1 MLSKDNDK
9 MKISQQEMDHIFY
22 LNRQLTKLKVAQNEG
37 GRKQIFVSHSRKDQE
52 GKDFINSLTGT
63 GPGNVKAFYYSF
75 EGETPPHSTRLKEE
89 MVKSMS
95 VFLLKSSIENSW
107 TASWI
112 NYEVGLAHGI
122 GKNIWVFENP
132 RNNNA
137 SFPIPYV
144 TAYIQRPERLERRDV
159 FPYNKIID
167 VAGMS
172 NPKDISENGQ
182 ELTEFTCTN
191 EECKAKYF
199 IWLID
204 VNKKF
209 RCPVCGKE
217 MVLK

>member
-1 MLSKDNDK
+1 MGHLIDIFTELS
-9 MKISQQEMDHIFY
+9 E
-22 LNRQLTKLKVAQNEG
+22 LKGAQNEQG
-37 GRKQIFVSHSRKDQE
+37 REQSERKQIFVSHSRNDHE

-95 VFLLKSSIENSW
+95 VFLLKSNSINNMW

-112 NYEVGLAHGI
+112 NYEIGLAHGL
-122 GKNIWVFENP
+122 GKNIWVLENP
-132 RNNNA
+132 SNNNA

-159 FPYNKIID
+159 FPYRNIID

-172 NPKDISENGQ
+172 SPKDISENGK

-191 EECKAKYF
+191 EKCKAKYF

-204 VNKKF
+204 DNKKF
-209 RCPVCGKE
+209 KCPVCGKE
-217 MVLK
+217 MVLE